1 MPDPN
6 GPSAEDMGLK
16 KEEMKTPEQRAKEAA
31 TETGE
36 ENERAERLENLRRL
50 AEPMLDQYYQESKT
64 PFGIPRD
71 QAMKHVSE
79 RIFDKAEA
87 AELNVDYDFLQR
99 ANEVMQVIN
108 EASGHHYTLTRAALE
123 VIEHHLQTAASGES
137 NIDLVDVAYIAGEMG
152 RHFKKAT
159 GATLAE
165 WAVEYQ
171 KVHGDQARD
180 MDTNVQ
186 LMKIFDQD
194 IGSHVLSQSNLR
206 TIFRGYAGRAGIDQL
221 TPDAALKMLQERR
234 FLVPEEWKDEFAEN
248 EDGREILEAIENVRR
263 EIQIEEIITTLEG
276 NYEGLSPE
284 DRKSRPITV
293 GDVLAVASFEG
304 GAPEN
309 WADCDDNI
317 KKIITAALKEL
328 AENLDGKV
336 GKNKGEPI
344 VKFS

>member
-16 KEEMKTPEQRAKEAA
+16 KDEMKTPEQRAKEAA

-50 AEPMLDQYYQESKT
+50 AEPMLDQYYQEGKT
-64 PFGIPRD
+64 PFGIPRE
-71 QAMKHVSE
+71 QAIKHVSE
-79 RIFDKAEA
+79 RIFDEAEA
-87 AELNVDYDFLQR
+87 AKLNVDYDFLQR
-99 ANEVMQVIN
+99 ANEVMQAIN
-108 EASGHHYTLTRAALE
+108 EASGQHYTLTRAALE

-137 NIDLVDVAYIAGEMG
+137 NINLADVAYIAGEMG
-152 RHFKKAT
+152 KHFKKAT

-171 KVHGDQARD
+171 KVHGDQTRD
-180 MDTNVQ
+180 MDTSVK

-194 IGSHVLSQSNLR
+194 VGGHLLSQSNLR
-206 TIFRGYAGRAGIDQL
+206 VIFSGYAEREGIDQL

-248 EDGREILEAIENVRR
+248 EDGREILEAIENIKR
-263 EIQIEEIITTLEG
+263 EIQVEEIVTTLEG
-276 NYEGLSPE
+276 NYKWLSPE
-284 DRKSRPITV
+284 DRKSKPITV
-293 GDVLAVASFEG
+293 EDVLAIASFEG
-304 GAPEN
+304 GAPES

-317 KKIITAALKEL
+317 KKIITGALKVL

-336 GKNKGEPI
+336 GKSKGKPV
-344 VKFS
+344 VKFP